1 VEGKSEGILCR
12 PTVPHLQIRIRHCAA
27 ECHRE
32 EDMNSTDSALWSLRR
47 TFTGYV
53 M

>member
-1 VEGKSEGILCR
+1 LCR
-12 PTVPHLQIRIRHCAA
+12 PAVPHLQIRICHCAE

-32 EDMNSTDSALWSLRR
+32 EVKHSTDSALWLLRQ

-53 M
+53 V